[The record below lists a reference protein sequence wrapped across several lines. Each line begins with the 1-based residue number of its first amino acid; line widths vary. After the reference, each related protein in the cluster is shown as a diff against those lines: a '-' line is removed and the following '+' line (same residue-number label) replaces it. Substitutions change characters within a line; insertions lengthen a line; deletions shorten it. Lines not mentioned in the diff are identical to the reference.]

1 MENIA
6 QGFLYKKVLTNRT
19 KIRIMHLVK
28 SLIPLNERLT
38 NMRHYDEELKQ
49 DILTCVKDFW
59 IKYNKNPNAKEVAAI
74 INRPQ
79 TTVYRYVLKMAEE
92 GSLNYSNES
101 GISTSQTE
109 KMNNEEVM
117 VALVGSITCGPLSFA
132 EENII
137 EYFKL
142 PTSLFGRGEFFAL
155 QASGDSMINVGIDDG
170 DLVLIR
176 KQNTAEEGEII
187 VALVD
192 DESTLKRFYRDTK
205 NKRFILHPENEKY
218 DDIIV
223 DNLVIQ
229 GIVTKVLKDVV

>member
-1 MENIA
+1 M
-6 QGFLYKKVLTNRT
+6 RT
-19 KIRIMHLVK
+19 LDDDLLMSIKEYCESYYLDYGK
-28 SLIPLNERLT
+28 SPSRRDT
-38 NMRHYDEELKQ
+38 ASKF
-49 DILTCVKDFW
+49 K
-59 IKYNKNPNAKEVAAI
+59 
-74 INRPQ
+74 
-79 TTVYRYVLKMAEE
+79 
-92 GSLNYSNES
+92 
-101 GISTSQTE
+101 ISTSKVQRYLEKLEELGEITFTE
-109 KMNNEEVM
+109 NRGITTEIISKANSDMVS
-117 VALVGSITCGPLSFA
+117 VALVGLITCGPLSFA
-132 EENII
+132 EENIT

-142 PTSLFGRGEFFAL
+142 PVSLFGRGEFFAL
-155 QASGDSMINVGIDDG
+155 QASGDSMINAGINDG

-192 DESTLKRFYRDTK
+192 DETTLKRFYRDKK

>member
-1 MENIA
+1 
-6 QGFLYKKVLTNRT
+6 
-19 KIRIMHLVK
+19 
-28 SLIPLNERLT
+28 
-38 NMRHYDEELKQ
+38 MRSYDSDLKQ
-49 DILTCVKDFW
+49 EILNCVNQYYKENNQLPTGKDIT
-59 IKYNKNPNAKEVAAI
+59 EI
-74 INRPQ
+74 IDRPQ
-79 TTVYRYVLKMAEE
+79 TTVYRYLKKMSAD
-92 GSLNYSNES
+92 GDISYAAYG
-101 GISTSQTE
+101 GISTE
-109 KMNNEEVM
+109 YIDKINEDTVT

-132 EENII
+132 EENIT

-155 QASGDSMINVGIDDG
+155 QASGDSMINAGIDDG

-192 DESTLKRFYRDTK
+192 DESTLKRFYQDTK

>member
-1 MENIA
+1 
-6 QGFLYKKVLTNRT
+6 
-19 KIRIMHLVK
+19 
-28 SLIPLNERLT
+28 
-38 NMRHYDEELKQ
+38 MRHYDEELKQ
-49 DILTCVKDFW
+49 DILTCVKKFW
-59 IKYNKNPNAKEVAAI
+59 IKNSKNPNAKEIANI
-74 INRPQ
+74 INRPK

-92 GSLNYSNES
+92 GILNYSTDN

-109 KMNNEEVM
+109 KLTSEEVV

-132 EENII
+132 EENIT

-155 QASGDSMINVGIDDG
+155 QASGDSMINAGIDDG

-176 KQNTAEEGEII
+176 KQNTANEGEII

-192 DESTLKRFYRDTK
+192 DETTLKRFYRDKK

-223 DNLVIQ
+223 DNLIIQ

>member
-1 MENIA
+1 MK
-6 QGFLYKKVLTNRT
+6 LL
-19 KIRIMHLVK
+19 
-28 SLIPLNERLT
+28 
-38 NMRHYDEELKQ
+38 DEEL
-49 DILTCVKDFW
+49 LAN
-59 IKYNKNPNAKEVAAI
+59 IKKYCEIYFFENTLSPSRRNIAAHF
-74 INRPQ
+74 
-79 TTVYRYVLKMAEE
+79 
-92 GSLNYSNES
+92 
-101 GISTSQTE
+101 GISTSKVQRYLERLKELGEIDFEGTRSITTE
-109 KMNNEEVM
+109 SIEKANNSTVT
-117 VALVGSITCGPLSFA
+117 VALVGSINCGPLSFA
-132 EENII
+132 EENIT

-155 QASGDSMINVGIDDG
+155 RASGDSMINAGINDG

-223 DNLVIQ
+223 DDLVIQ